1 MALEYTDEEKKKI
14 LDKEL
19 TKIYPQLVINMTK
32 VCGYNSHLWA
42 DDLLVVALEYWL
54 AKPLE
59 YQWSTYQANK
69 MENLITFIASVQV
82 RSGGSR
88 FYTQYR
94 KPSIQSRELFDNYK
108 YQVDEDIEQEYELV
122 IRCMK
127 EELAK
132 LNPYE
137 KMLIEEKIIQGRSYA
152 YINQKYNI
160 HNGHLLRDIKR
171 IVKQI
176 RNKCKHCFD
185 L

>member
-1 MALEYTDEEKKKI
+1 MSELTDEEKKII
-14 LDKEL
+14 LAKEL
-19 TKIYPQLVINMTK
+19 TRIYPQLQINMTK
-32 VCGYNSHLWA
+32 VCGYNAPLWA
-42 DDLLVVALEYWL
+42 DDLLVVGLEYWL

-59 YQWSTYQANK
+59 QQWKTHLDGKIENFITY
-69 MENLITFIASVQV
+69 ICSVQV

-108 YQVDEDIEQEYELV
+108 YVADEDIEEEYGLV
-122 IRCMK
+122 IDCMK
-127 EELAK
+127 KQIEL

-176 RNKCKHCFD
+176 RTKCKHCFD

>member
-1 MALEYTDEEKKKI
+1 MSELTDEEKKII
-14 LDKEL
+14 LAKEL
-19 TKIYPQLVINMTK
+19 TKIYPQLQINMTK
-32 VCGYNSHLWA
+32 VCGYNAPLWA
-42 DDLLVVALEYWL
+42 DDLLVVGLEYWL

-59 YQWSTYQANK
+59 QQWKTHLDGKIENFITY
-69 MENLITFIASVQV
+69 ICSVQV

-108 YQVDEDIEQEYELV
+108 YVADEDIEEEYGLV
-122 IRCMK
+122 IDCMK
-127 EELAK
+127 KQIEL

-176 RNKCKHCFD
+176 RTKCKHCFD

>member
-1 MALEYTDEEKKKI
+1 MSELTDEEKKKI

-32 VCGYNSHLWA
+32 VCGYNAPLWA
-42 DDLLVVALEYWL
+42 DDLLVVGLEYWL

-59 YQWSTYQANK
+59 QQWKTHLDGKIENFITY
-69 MENLITFIASVQV
+69 ICSVQV

-108 YQVDEDIEQEYELV
+108 YVADEDIEEEYGLV
-122 IRCMK
+122 IDCMK
-127 EELAK
+127 KQIEL

-176 RNKCKHCFD
+176 RTKCKHCFD

>member
-1 MALEYTDEEKKKI
+1 MYTEEEKKKI

-19 TKIYPQLVINMTK
+19 TKIYPQLVINMDK
-32 VCGYNSHLWA
+32 VCGYNKHLWA
-42 DDLLVVALEYWL
+42 ADLLVVAVEYWL

-59 YQWSTYQANK
+59 QQWKTFEDNK
-69 MENLITFIASVQV
+69 MENFITFIASVQV

-108 YQVDEDIEQEYELV
+108 YVADEDIEEEYALV
-122 IRCMK
+122 IECMK
-127 EELAK
+127 KQIDL

-176 RNKCKHCFD
+176 RTKCKHCFD

>member
-1 MALEYTDEEKKKI
+1 MSELTDQEKKKI

-19 TKIYPQLVINMTK
+19 TKIYPQLVINMSK
-32 VCGYNSHLWA
+32 VCGYNAHLWA
-42 DDLLVVALEYWL
+42 ADLLVVAVEYWL

-59 YQWSTYQANK
+59 QQWKTFEDNK
-69 MENLITFIASVQV
+69 MENFITFIASVQV

-108 YQVDEDIEQEYELV
+108 YVADEDIEEEYALV
-122 IRCMK
+122 IECMK
-127 EELAK
+127 KQIDL

-176 RNKCKHCFD
+176 RTKCKHCFD